1 MKVLCTRSGAV
12 KVVRLE
18 GGDALETGCV
28 AEVKRAVL
36 DALEGPEDAV
46 LDLSAVEFMD
56 SAGIGVLVSVFK
68 AQRQRGRRLVF
79 AGVCGAVAAVLELL
93 KLDRIFPCLP
103 DVDSAVRALSA

>member
-1 MKVLCTRSGAV
+1 MKVVCARSGPV

-18 GGDALETGCV
+18 GGDALETGSA

-36 DALEGPEDAV
+36 EALKGPEDAV

-56 SAGIGVLVSVFK
+56 SAGIGVLVSLFK
-68 AQRQRGRRLVF
+68 AQRQRGQRLVF
-79 AGVCGAVAAVLELL
+79 AGVRVGVAAVLELL
-93 KLDRIFPCLP
+93 KLDRIFVCLP